1 MCDPKGGITL
11 ENFFKQMDKI
21 KPIYDFVYK
30 LVLVICKVM
39 LIVEIILATIMVI
52 GRFVFKNQPAWCT
65 ELILT
70 FMIYMALLSATLAL
84 RRGAHIRMNA
94 FDKYLPPVVLH
105 VLDILADAAIFVFAA
120 ILIKDGWLYCS
131 TAKGFFTSL
140 PTLSKFWLYFPVPL
154 SGVFTVVFELEA
166 LYGHIKSFFVKEGN
180 A

>member
-1 MCDPKGGITL
+1 M

-21 KPIYDFVYK
+21 KPVYDFVYK

>member
-1 MCDPKGGITL
+1 M
-11 ENFFKQMDKI
+11 ENVFKQLDKI
-21 KPIYDFVYK
+21 RPAYDFVYK
-30 LVLVICKVM
+30 VVQVICKLL
-39 LIVEIILATIMVI
+39 LIAEIILATIMVI

-94 FDKYLPPVVLH
+94 FDKYLPATLLR
-105 VLDILADAAIFVFAA
+105 VLDILADFAIFVFAI
-120 ILIKDGWLYCS
+120 ILVKDGWLYCS

-140 PTLSKFWLYFPVPL
+140 PTVSKFWMYFPVPL
-154 SGVFTVVFELEA
+154 SGVFTIVFQFES
-166 LYGHIKSFFVKEGN
+166 LYNHIKGFFVKEGN